1 MAVIGQHIGVRWR
14 WSRYHNTKSQNRGF
28 SVIYG
33 PVAATKSPAEI
44 LEAVVEDGRKELR
57 RGGTGLAFSGLAA
70 GLNISFSAIALAV
83 IGSLTGG
90 VGLAAIAAYPIG
102 FLIVVLG
109 RAELYT
115 ENTVTPVAVVLTDRS
130 KLVDMLRL
138 WVVIFVFNVLGVMAF
153 AFVFAHGGI
162 LGSAAS
168 ELLLGEVA
176 TKITEGFWEVTLKA
190 VIGGWLVALIAWMV
204 AASQDT
210 ISQIF
215 FIWLL
220 VLLIPAAGLAHCIAG
235 SAEVLISV
243 FSGETS
249 WTEYLGRFL
258 LPATLGNTIGGLVL
272 VTLLNYGQVVGS
284 RRKG

>member
-1 MAVIGQHIGVRWR
+1 M
-14 WSRYHNTKSQNRGF
+14 
-28 SVIYG
+28 
-33 PVAATKSPAEI
+33 ATKTPAEI

-83 IGSLTGG
+83 IGSLTSGI
-90 VGLAAIAAYPIG
+90 GLAAIAVYPIG

-115 ENTVTPVAVVLTDRS
+115 ENTVTPVAVVLTDWN
-130 KLVDMLRL
+130 KLLSMLRL
-138 WVVIFVFNVLGVMAF
+138 WAVIFAFNVLGVIAF
-153 AFVFAHGGI
+153 AFVFAYGRI
-162 LGSAAS
+162 LSSAAYD
-168 ELLLGEVA
+168 LLLGQVA
-176 TKITEGFWEVTLKA
+176 QKMQEGFWEVTLKA

-215 FIWLL
+215 FTWLL

-243 FSGETS
+243 FAGETS
-249 WTEYLGRFL
+249 WAEYLGRFL
-258 LPATLGNTIGGLVL
+258 LPATLGNTIGGIVL
-272 VTLLNYGQVVGS
+272 VTVLNYGQVVGS
-284 RRKG
+284 RRKT

>member
-1 MAVIGQHIGVRWR
+1 M
-14 WSRYHNTKSQNRGF
+14 
-28 SVIYG
+28 
-33 PVAATKSPAEI
+33 AATKSPAEI

-57 RGGTGLAFSGLAA
+57 RGDTGLAFSGLAA

-83 IGSLTGG
+83 VGSLTGG
-90 VGLAAIAAYPIG
+90 IGLAAIAAYPIG

-115 ENTVTPVAVVLTDRS
+115 ENTVTPVAVVLTNRS
-130 KLVDMLRL
+130 KLLDMLRL
-138 WVVIFVFNVLGVMAF
+138 WAVIFVFNILGVIAF
-153 AFVFAHGGI
+153 AFVFANGGI
-162 LGSAAS
+162 LSPAAS

-176 TKITEGFWEVTLKA
+176 TKIDAGFWEVTLKA

-215 FIWLL
+215 FTWLL
-220 VLLIPAAGLAHCIAG
+220 VLLIPATGLAHCIAG
-235 SAEVLISV
+235 SAEVFISV
-243 FSGETS
+243 FAGETS
-249 WTEYLGRFL
+249 WAEYLGRFL

-284 RRKG
+284 RRKA